1 VTWIDPDD
9 SGLYQLQAGAAEPV
23 LLADIAQLRSS
34 STPLRIIVD
43 GAPQTPRM
51 ALESLRLASSAAGG
65 AADAAVQAA
74 QNAALRTAEAVF
86 SLAGG

>member
-1 VTWIDPDD
+1 
-9 SGLYQLQAGAAEPV
+9 
-23 LLADIAQLRSS
+23 
-34 STPLRIIVD
+34 
-43 GAPQTPRM
+43 
-51 ALESLRLASSAAGG
+51 LASSAAGG